1 MDDFKNICITYFII
15 LCLIL
20 LLSYIKIS
28 GTNWLIFPL
37 INLISVL
44 IFFSILL
51 LSMMIIAI
59 DSNSL
64 LGKYS
69 HYRLYIPK
77 LTFPIQLLTT
87 LMVLTLPFEGI
98 FIFLKHYNLLN
109 YSCVIVLTYIILTF
123 ITVMIIMKFF
133 KKNR

>member
-1 MDDFKNICITYFII
+1 MADFKNICITYFII

-59 DSNSL
+59 DSNL
-64 LGKYS
+64 LFGKYS
-69 HYRLYIPK
+69 DHGLYIPK

-87 LMVLTLPFEGI
+87 LIVLTLLFEGI
-98 FIFLKHYNLLN
+98 FIFLNHYNLLN
-109 YSCVIVLTYIILTF
+109 
-123 ITVMIIMKFF
+123 
-133 KKNR
+133 